1 MIQPKVSDIVGIIN
15 KIAPFAAAEAWD
27 NVGLQVG
34 DPAAGANRIMVS
46 LDPDKPA
53 VEAAVA
59 AQCTLLLTHHPLLFT
74 PLKKISTSDSTG
86 YLVSLAIKN
95 DLAIVSLHTN
105 YDVAAGGMNDLLAER
120 LGIMDGVP
128 LRGNAAD
135 ELAKLTVF
143 VPQEHEERVLAALLR
158 FSAQPGNYKDCS
170 FRNIGV
176 GTFTPLTGANPFVGE
191 IDVRQSVVESRI
203 EVLVN
208 RGEMAAAI
216 KALLAAHPYEE
227 PAFDIY
233 PLLNRGEPRGLGRV
247 GSLATPMTAGNFAA
261 LVKERLALAVVRFV
275 GDPARPV
282 KKVAVCGGSGASL
295 IKDASR
301 QGADVL
307 VTGDIKYHEAREAE
321 SLGLAL
327 IDAGHFA
334 TEILMVDGF
343 AGALTKVLAERKYAA
358 EVIAFK
364 GETEPF
370 NYV

>member
-15 KIAPFAAAEAWD
+15 KIAPFAAAETWD

-34 DPAAGANRIMVS
+34 DPAAGANRIMVA
-46 LDPDKPA
+46 LDPDRPA

-59 AQCTLLLTHHPLLFT
+59 AQCSLLLTHHPLLFT
-74 PLKKISTSDSTG
+74 PLKKISTSDATG

-105 YDVAAGGMNDLLAER
+105 FDVAPGGMNDLLAER
-120 LGIMDGVP
+120 LGITDGEP
-128 LRGNAAD
+128 LRNSVAD

-143 VPQEHEERVLAALLR
+143 VPQEHEERVLEALLR
-158 FSAQPGNYKDCS
+158 FSALPGNYKDCS
-170 FRNIGV
+170 FRNGGV
-176 GTFTPLTGANPFVGE
+176 GTFTPLAGAHPFLGE
-191 IDVRQSVVESRI
+191 IGVRQSVPESRI

-208 RGEMAAAI
+208 RNETAAAVR
-216 KALLAAHPYEE
+216 AMLAAHPYEE

-247 GSLATPMTAGNFAA
+247 GRLATPMSAGDFAV
-261 LVKERLALAVVRFV
+261 LVKERLAVAAVRFV
-275 GDPARPV
+275 GDPSRQI

-295 IKDASR
+295 IKDACR
-301 QGADVL
+301 QGADLL
-307 VTGDIKYHEAREAE
+307 VTGDVKYHEAREAE
-321 SLGLAL
+321 AAGLVL

-343 AGALTKVLAERKYAA
+343 AGTLTKVLAERKFAA

-370 NYV
+370 SYV